1 MNSSTNFAVLNVT
14 ILQEE
19 HCILSKQR
27 LTAKP
32 SQQSL
37 RCRRPSSE
45 ICKYKKIQCKKM
57 NLATV
62 HELLPTI
69 CANSVVNPRWLSM
82 N

>member
-1 MNSSTNFAVLNVT
+1 MNSSTNFDILNVT

-19 HCILSKQR
+19 HCILSKQH

-45 ICKYKKIQCKKM
+45 ICKYKKSS
-57 NLATV
+57 A
-62 HELLPTI
+62 
-69 CANSVVNPRWLSM
+69 RR
-82 N
+82 